1 MAQNQNASARLAKN
15 TVIYMIGNLGSK
27 ILQVLILPLLTA
39 VLLTEEYGYYDLI
52 VTTINL
58 ITPIATL
65 QLVEAM
71 FRYLFG
77 GSEEEKRVTISS
89 VTAAL
94 VVGMTI
100 LAAVIALIQMF
111 GIDLKY
117 PFLIYLNY
125 ITNILFDYMQKI
137 ARCQQRNS
145 LVAVSGVINTSVMLA
160 VEAMALLVFKMR
172 VDGMLLANCVS
183 YFVAVLYLEY
193 KLRIEEYL
201 SIAAVNVKRVKE
213 LLKYSLPLVPNSVCW
228 WVVSAC
234 DRYVISFF
242 LSISAN
248 GIYSIAGKFSQMLSM
263 ITSVFQMAWQESSI
277 IESDKATRDEFYT
290 KTFDSYMRFLL
301 SGYVVLLPIIRL
313 AMPFLVAEEYRIGYL
328 YNPLLLLGAVFSA
341 FSQFYGSAYLAFK
354 KTGGALSTTII
365 AAIINVTVGA
375 CLISKIGLY
384 APALGTTCAFLA
396 QWLLRANQMKD
407 YFRVKINTKVLSFVA
422 PTMIVY
428 YALYYKDSVVL
439 HLTMLLVASIV
450 FCTVNREM
458 IRKIL
463 ATVKKKVKSQQY

>member
-160 VEAMALLVFKMR
+160 VEAMALLVF
-172 VDGMLLANCVS
+172 
-183 YFVAVLYLEY
+183 
-193 KLRIEEYL
+193 
-201 SIAAVNVKRVKE
+201 
-213 LLKYSLPLVPNSVCW
+213 
-228 WVVSAC
+228 
-234 DRYVISFF
+234 
-242 LSISAN
+242 
-248 GIYSIAGKFSQMLSM
+248 
-263 ITSVFQMAWQESSI
+263 
-277 IESDKATRDEFYT
+277 
-290 KTFDSYMRFLL
+290 
-301 SGYVVLLPIIRL
+301 
-313 AMPFLVAEEYRIGYL
+313 
-328 YNPLLLLGAVFSA
+328 
-341 FSQFYGSAYLAFK
+341 
-354 KTGGALSTTII
+354 
-365 AAIINVTVGA
+365 
-375 CLISKIGLY
+375 
-384 APALGTTCAFLA
+384 
-396 QWLLRANQMKD
+396 
-407 YFRVKINTKVLSFVA
+407 
-422 PTMIVY
+422 
-428 YALYYKDSVVL
+428 
-439 HLTMLLVASIV
+439 
-450 FCTVNREM
+450 
-458 IRKIL
+458 
-463 ATVKKKVKSQQY
+463 